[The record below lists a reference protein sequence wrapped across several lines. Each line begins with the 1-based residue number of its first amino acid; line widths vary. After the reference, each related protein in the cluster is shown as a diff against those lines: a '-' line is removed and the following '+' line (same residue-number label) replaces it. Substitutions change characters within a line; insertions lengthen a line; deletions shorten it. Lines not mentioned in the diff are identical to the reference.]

1 MYCYILEAEIKSY
14 ELGFMKLTK
23 PFDFSFP
30 FHKSSLT
37 KQSEIPKK
45 KKKRK
50 KEIFKDAPYRVL
62 PREHTSH
69 SKDPL
74 Q

>member
-45 KKKRK
+45 KKKK
-50 KEIFKDAPYRVL
+50 KERNL
-62 PREHTSH
+62 
-69 SKDPL
+69 
-74 Q
+74 